1 MTKKSNQF
9 IGGVYLNIHTK
20 YEISIIM
27 YVGRRAN
34 KKKYQ
39 NNCHLK
45 TISQNNQKSNRHIYV
60 INMNIHTKYK
70 VSMTIYVGRRV
81 NQRKVP

>member
-1 MTKKSNQF
+1 MWAEEQ
-9 IGGVYLNIHTK
+9 I
-20 YEISIIM
+20 
-27 YVGRRAN
+27 

-45 TISQNNQKSNRHIYV
+45 TISQNNQKSQQHISG
-60 INMNIHTKYK
+60 INMNIHTKYE
-70 VSMTIYVGRRV
+70 VSMTIYVGRRA